1 MTSIN
6 DIADL
11 ARIIRER
18 PEWADTLRNIL
29 LGQELLEL
37 PERFAEFVQQ
47 ADSNFQAV
55 NERQDGLEAALAD
68 FVRETDRNFQ
78 AVNER
83 QDRFEARLDDFIR
96 ETRNFQLVN
105 ENLQAVNERQDRLEA
120 RLDDFI
126 RETNRN
132 FQLVN
137 ERQDRLEAALPI
149 SSGRRTAT
157 SSWST
162 RTSSCSMSG
171 MTCKRPERPSSKPP

>member
-47 ADSNFQAV
+47 ADSNFHAV
-55 NERQDGLEAALAD
+55 NERQDGLEAALTD
-68 FVRETDRNFQ
+68 FVRETDRNF
-78 AVNER
+78 R
-83 QDRFEARLDDFIR
+83 M
-96 ETRNFQLVN
+96 VN
-105 ENLQAVNERQDRLEA
+105 ENIQAVNERQDRLEA

-126 RETNRN
+126 QETNRN
-132 FQLVN
+132 FQLV
-137 ERQDRLEAALPI
+137 Q
-149 SSGRRTAT
+149 
-157 SSWST
+157 
-162 RTSSCSMSG
+162 
-171 MTCKRPERPSSKPP
+171 